1 MLNLLK
7 ITFGHQSLGQIK
19 CTIFSGCVGDDREG
33 NILESRIKFEGVS
46 PKLVKSPTQKPT
58 GKAVSLI
65 TRVSVFYQVVQV
77 YKGKVKN
84 VR

>member
-33 NILESRIKFEGVS
+33 KILENRIKFEDVS

-65 TRVSVFYQVVQV
+65 TRVSVSFFDQDF
-77 YKGKVKN
+77 
-84 VR
+84 